1 MDSASQEWVNNLAEL
16 IEKSKEVIQFINEK
30 QLHQLPEYINQL
42 EQFKELNDVLLEKY
56 LENPQEIIDSQISF
70 WKDYAELVQQA
81 ALYSLGKDNIEPILK
96 AEIQDKRFSNKAWE
110 LPGFNFI
117 KQFYL
122 LLDQHVKN
130 FITKMDGIDP
140 ATHQRITFFVRTYLN
155 SLAPSNFVAS
165 NPEILQLT
173 LDSKGKNLLQ
183 GLEHFY
189 EDLKKSDGP
198 FNINITDQEAF
209 KVGKNIAITPGR
221 VVYQNELIQ
230 LIQYEASTTEVLKRP
245 LLIIPPWINKYYILD
260 LTPQNSLVKWAVDHG
275 HTVFIISWRNPDTR
289 HRHFNFEDY
298 MVLGILSALDAIEQ
312 ATGEPA
318 INGLGFC
325 IGGTL
330 LSCTLAYLAKK
341 NQKRILSATY
351 LTTMIDFSEPGE
363 LGVFMSEAKI
373 KQTESQMAEKGY
385 LDGRTMAQTFNLL
398 RDNDL
403 IWSYFINNYLAGKE
417 PLPFDLL
424 YWNSDGS
431 NLPEEA
437 HRFYLRNMYLK
448 NLLPQ
453 PNALILANTP
463 LNIQE
468 INVPAYFISTELDH
482 IAPWKSTYKG
492 AQLHSGPVRFVLGG
506 SGHIAGVVNP
516 PYKMKYGYWT
526 NPTLECSPE
535 RWLSNAKQQ
544 KGSWWLDWDSWI
556 KKQDS
561 SLVPAR
567 KVGEGRLTVIEDAP
581 GSYVK
586 RQLNEDIHE

>member
-1 MDSASQEWVNNLAEL
+1 MDSTSQEWLKNLSEL
-16 IEKSKEVIQFINEK
+16 IEKSREVIQFINEK
-30 QLHQLPEYINQL
+30 QLKQLPDYANNL
-42 EQFKELNDVLLEKY
+42 EPFKELNGLLFEKY
-56 LENPQEIIDSQISF
+56 MQNPQEVIDAQIAF
-70 WKDYAELVQQA
+70 WKDYTELLQQTT
-81 ALYSLGKDNIEPILK
+81 LYNLGKDDIEPMFK
-96 AEIQDKRFSNKAWE
+96 AEPKDKRFLHESWS

-122 LLDQHVKN
+122 LLNQHIQN
-130 FITKMDGIDP
+130 FIEQMDSVDP

-173 LDSKGKNLLQ
+173 LDSKGENLLK
-183 GLEHFY
+183 GLNHFY
-189 EDLKKSDGP
+189 EDLKTSDGP
-198 FNINITDQEAF
+198 FNIKLTDHESF
-209 KVGKNIAITPGR
+209 KIGENIAVTPGK
-221 VVYQNELIQ
+221 VVYQNDLIQ
-230 LIQYEASTTEVLKRP
+230 LIQYEPTTEKVLKRP
-245 LLIIPPWINKYYILD
+245 LLIVPPWINKYYILD
-260 LTPQNSLVKWAVDHG
+260 LTPKNSLVKWAVDQG

-289 HRHFNFEDY
+289 HRYFNFEDY

-312 ATGEPA
+312 ATGESG

-330 LSCTLAYLAKK
+330 LACALAYLAKH
-341 NQKRILSATY
+341 NQQRILSATY

-363 LGVFMSEAKI
+363 LGVFMSEEQI
-373 KQTESQMAEKGY
+373 KHTEGQMAEKGY
-385 LDGRTMAQTFNLL
+385 LDGRSMAQTFNLL
-398 RDNDL
+398 KDNDL

-431 NLPEEA
+431 NLPEQA

-448 NLLPQ
+448 NLLSK
-453 PNALILANTP
+453 PNALTLADTA
-463 LNIQE
+463 LNIRD
-468 INVPAYFISTELDH
+468 IKIPAYFISTELDH

-492 AQLHSGPVRFVLGG
+492 AQLHSGTVRFVLGG

-526 NPTLECSPE
+526 NPTLEYSSE
-535 RWLSNAKQQ
+535 EWLSNAKQQ
-544 KGSWWLDWDSWI
+544 KGSWWTDWDSWI

-561 SLVPAR
+561 NFVTAR
-567 KVGEGRLTVIEDAP
+567 KPGEGKLSIIEDAP

-586 RQLNEDIHE
+586 RQLNEDTHE